1 MVSLV
6 HLHIVTFFII
16 FINLLIFNKRME
28 NDLGS
33 KYFFVNYIY
42 HKHKQ
47 LSCFIV
53 TYPFIIILFYFLMED
68 IFPIGTFF
76 ISVLHVCFLYEITSK
91 KIINRREA
99 YIEWFKHN
107 VKHSLSMH
115 AYDMIKKD
123 FRFLNEKINRMF
135 LFKFEI
141 IFFISIVIES
151 EVIYEVFAILDK
163 LK

>member
-1 MVSLV
+1 
-6 HLHIVTFFII
+6 
-16 FINLLIFNKRME
+16 
-28 NDLGS
+28 
-33 KYFFVNYIY
+33 
-42 HKHKQ
+42 
-47 LSCFIV
+47 
-53 TYPFIIILFYFLMED
+53 
-68 IFPIGTFF
+68 
-76 ISVLHVCFLYEITSK
+76 
-91 KIINRREA
+91 
-99 YIEWFKHN
+99 
-107 VKHSLSMH
+107 MH